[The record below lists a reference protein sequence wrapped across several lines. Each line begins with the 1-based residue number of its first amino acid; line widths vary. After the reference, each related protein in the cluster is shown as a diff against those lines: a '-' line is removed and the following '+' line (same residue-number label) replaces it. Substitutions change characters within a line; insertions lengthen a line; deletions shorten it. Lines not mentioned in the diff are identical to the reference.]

1 MEALNISIDVNVK
14 FSSETKEFLTELVA
28 TAASVFVHNSC
39 TSYAPVLE
47 AKVAEAK
54 VAEAKPAEAKPAEA
68 KVGIEDVRSA
78 LALKVNDHRA
88 AIKEKLNALGAPSVT
103 KLSPEYYAEMLNF
116 LQNL

>member
-1 MEALNISIDVNVK
+1 MEALKFSIDVNVK
-14 FSSETKEFLTELVA
+14 FSSETKEFLTGLV
-28 TAASVFVHNSC
+28 
-39 TSYAPVLE
+39 
-47 AKVAEAK
+47 
-54 VAEAKPAEAKPAEA
+54 AKPAEAKPAEA

-103 KLSPEYYAEMLNF
+103 KLSPEYYTEMLNF